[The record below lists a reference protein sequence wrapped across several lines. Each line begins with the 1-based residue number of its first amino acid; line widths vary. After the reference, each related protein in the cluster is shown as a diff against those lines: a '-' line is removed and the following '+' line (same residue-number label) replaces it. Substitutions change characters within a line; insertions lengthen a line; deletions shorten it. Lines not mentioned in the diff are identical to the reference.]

1 MLGIVTLYLGKNT
14 ALQSKKKIIHTTPA
28 LPSLAK
34 DGIVGDMQI
43 LKCHVMTETAELWS
57 REQFLQGYA
66 NTYSH
71 QMLLK
76 LHIYDLDS
84 GAMSLHM
91 TS

>member
-1 MLGIVTLYLGKNT
+1 M
-14 ALQSKKKIIHTTPA
+14 AEA
-28 LPSLAK
+28 
-34 DGIVGDMQI
+34 
-43 LKCHVMTETAELWS
+43 AELCS
-57 REQFLQGYA
+57 TEQFLQGYA
-66 NTYSH
+66 NAYSH